1 MRGHCSSVGGGDLEW
16 SDDKVEVLYYKS
28 SNEYNV
34 AVSLTI
40 PGELLAGWAAV
51 PCDLPGRELAVPA
64 RPG

>member
-1 MRGHCSSVGGGDLEW
+1 M
-16 SDDKVEVLYYKS
+16 
-28 SNEYNV
+28 NV
-34 AVSLTI
+34 AVVTI